1 MIPMINRFP
10 FIAILFISTLS
21 LSLLSCATTS
31 RTSAY
36 FKLLP
41 KDTTIAGVV
50 KDDYESI
57 IQPGDILAIKV
68 NSLSASEDAYYNNA
82 AGENV
87 NTTAAAS
94 TGIGF
99 LVMPN
104 GMISFHS
111 LGQLKATGF
120 TRREFAKDLQT
131 RLSPFLKEAVVSV
144 NYLNHKVTVM
154 GAVGAP
160 RVLPLNGEQISII
173 DLMVLSGDITEN
185 GKYND
190 VIIIRDEG
198 NNKIVKHVNL
208 EDKSIFTSPWYFIKS
223 NDIVFVPKDADR
235 IKKENA
241 RNTFQT
247 TLGLVVS
254 GIGLLTIILTQV
266 IK

>member
-1 MIPMINRFP
+1 M
-10 FIAILFISTLS
+10 L
-21 LSLLSCATTS
+21 
-31 RTSAY
+31 
-36 FKLLP
+36 
-41 KDTTIAGVV
+41 
-50 KDDYESI
+50 
-57 IQPGDILAIKV
+57 
-68 NSLSASEDAYYNNA
+68 
-82 AGENV
+82 
-87 NTTAAAS
+87 
-94 TGIGF
+94 
-99 LVMPN
+99 
-104 GMISFHS
+104 SFHS
-111 LGQLKATGF
+111 LGQLKASGF
-120 TRREFAKDLQT
+120 TRREFSKDLQT

-154 GAVGAP
+154 GAVGSP

-208 EDKSIFTSPWYFIKS
+208 EDKSIFTSPWYYIKS

-235 IKKENA
+235 IRKENA

-247 TLGLVVS
+247 TLGLVLS
-254 GIGLLTIILTQV
+254 GIGLLTVILTQV